1 MNHSLNIKSMKLYN
15 NVERIFNELRE
26 IGKST
31 SDNLM
36 VKDLSKFDQFHYHG
50 TDAIDIAIKKLG
62 INDKSK
68 ILDVG
73 SGIGGPARYIANKT
87 GAEITA
93 IELQSDQNNLANA
106 LTKRCG
112 LSNKVTHICGDILDY
127 DFKNK
132 KFDAVVSWLTLYHI
146 PNHEILLNKLY
157 DLLNSNGFFY
167 TEDIT
172 SRIKLSDDEIKE
184 IEKEIYGKHLPNF
197 DKYISNLEKN
207 GFKLIYS
214 EDMSSSWTEF
224 TKERIIQF
232 NSEKERNI
240 RVHGKEVVDSLN
252 SFYNFVGKYYSNGK
266 LGGIRFLAKKNT

>member
-1 MNHSLNIKSMKLYN
+1 MKLYN

-106 LTKRCG
+106 LTKKCG

>member
-50 TDAIDIAIKKLG
+50 TDAIDISIKKLG

-207 GFKLIYS
+207 GFKLIYR

>member
-1 MNHSLNIKSMKLYN
+1 MKLYN

-31 SDNLM
+31 SDNLI

-112 LSNKVTHICGDILDY
+112 LLNKVNHICGDILDY
-127 DFKNK
+127 DFKNE
-132 KFDAVVSWLTLYHI
+132 KFDAVVSWLTFYHI
-146 PNHEILLNKLY
+146 LNHEILLNKLY
-157 DLLNSNGFFY
+157 DLLNSNGFLY

-172 SRIKLSDDEIKE
+172 SRKKLSDDEIKE
-184 IEKEIYGKHLPNF
+184 IEKEIYGKHLPYF
-197 DKYISNLEKN
+197 DKYISNLEKS
-207 GFKLIYS
+207 GFQLIYS

-224 TKERIIQF
+224 TKDRVIQF

-240 RVHGKEVVDSLN
+240 RVHGKEVVDSLS
-252 SFYNFVGKYYSNGK
+252 SFYNFVGKYYLNGK

>member
-1 MNHSLNIKSMKLYN
+1 MTL
-15 NVERIFNELRE
+15 
-26 IGKST
+26 
-31 SDNLM
+31 
-36 VKDLSKFDQFHYHG
+36 
-50 TDAIDIAIKKLG
+50 
-62 INDKSK
+62 K
-68 ILDVG
+68 I
-73 SGIGGPARYIANKT
+73 
-87 GAEITA
+87 
-93 IELQSDQNNLANA
+93 
-106 LTKRCG
+106 
-112 LSNKVTHICGDILDY
+112 
-127 DFKNK
+127 K

-252 SFYNFVGKYYSNGK
+252 SFYNFVGKYYSNEK